1 MLNCVLCSGDGDDYD
16 DQPKHAS
23 VPNLKLVMNP
33 EGNKYH
39 YIQLRCMRSLTKNF
53 GDIKYIYKMSFSNP
67 TNNVILQIFSFFIE
81 CYSFLFIIANT
92 EI

>member
-39 YIQLRCMRSLTKNF
+39 YIQLRCMRSLTQNF
-53 GDIKYIYKMSFSNP
+53 GDIKYIYKMSFFKTTYNCKYF
-67 TNNVILQIFSFFIE
+67 VF
-81 CYSFLFIIANT
+81 
-92 EI
+92 